1 MLYYR
6 RKQERAS
13 DRLSLK
19 LPLKVVVSLADGF
32 SFPIGP
38 SQGVCLLISPLFYGV
53 GLVVLPITEVI
64 FMVISFLTTGKDP

>member
-1 MLYYR
+1 MLYYK

-13 DRLSLK
+13 DRLPLKLSLK
-19 LPLKVVVSLADGF
+19 VAGSLTDGF

-38 SQGVCLLISPLFYGV
+38 SRRVCLLISPLFYGI

-64 FMVISFLTTGKDP
+64 FMVTSFLTTGKDL